1 MLIKRLVVVIFALII
16 VLSVSVGCSTNKASY
31 DNSDLV
37 NKSDATSATLASSD
51 NDTQLSELKRQIDM
65 LQFSLSSQ
73 TANEAV
79 ESWARGVKT
88 RNGALQFAVLSPEL
102 QMKMRQEFAGNG
114 WVTGASSPWVND
126 FNITN
131 TGSSVNLVTYEIHF
145 NLASSTGNAG
155 DDLVKVSVQ
164 QNKTTWY
171 ITKATSDTK
180 MFNLNLN

>member
-1 MLIKRLVVVIFALII
+1 MLIKRLIVVIFVLII
-16 VLSVSVGCSTNKASY
+16 VLSVSIGCSTNKSSH
-31 DNSDLV
+31 DNRDLAT
-37 NKSDATSATLASSD
+37 KGDATSATSANLD
-51 NDTQLSELKRQIDM
+51 NDTQLSSLKRQIDM
-65 LQFSLSSQ
+65 LQLSLSPQ

-102 QMKMRQEFAGNG
+102 QMKMRQEFSGNG
-114 WVTGASSPWVND
+114 WVTGVSSPWVND
-126 FNITN
+126 FSITN
-131 TGSSVNLVTYEIHF
+131 TGSSENSATYEVRF
-145 NLASSTGNAG
+145 KLATSTGNTG
-155 DDLVKVSVQ
+155 EDLVKVSVK